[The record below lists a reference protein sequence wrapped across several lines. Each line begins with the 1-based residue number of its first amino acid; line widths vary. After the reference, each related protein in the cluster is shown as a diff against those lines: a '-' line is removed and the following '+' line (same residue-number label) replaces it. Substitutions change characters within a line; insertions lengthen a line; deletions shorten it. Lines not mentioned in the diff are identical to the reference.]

1 MSSTLDIQQLLPIK
15 EELDE
20 WSPDMEQQVQLL
32 SIKKEEE
39 EEADITDFPLAAA
52 AAVKSENEEKV
63 HSLLHH
69 VKNEYKDE
77 EEPQTSSS
85 GVHHVFDIKEEVSHE
100 WSPSAN
106 EQDSDFFQEEEQE
119 RCIGQDGLQEDDT
132 RATAPRTFPMPIF
145 SVASRNAFQR
155 LKLEQR
161 EKIQFCVQ
169 TRISVKK
176 TFKMLQEVYGSK
188 AMSRSRCKD
197 WYLRFKN
204 GRTSVDDET
213 RSGRPSTSTTP
224 KHIRE
229 IDRLVHQ
236 DLRISVREISAIL
249 NVSFG
254 TVQAILT
261 STLNLH
267 QVANKFVPR
276 LLTPELKQNRLQT
289 CKDLCQQTR
298 DDPTFMSRIIT
309 GDESWVYGC
318 KPGKARKVNP
328 TRSKIKVKLIVFF
341 DIHGV
346 VHREFVPDGQAVDAP
361 FYLNVMTRL
370 RKNIEAKRPE
380 LWQKGDW
387 LLHHDDTPA
396 HNALKECHYFCY
408 TDTNLILH
416 PQHSP
421 DLAPCDFFLFP
432 KINAKLRG
440 HFFDTVEE
448 FQHASLIVL
457 DSLGEED
464 FHRAFTA
471 WQQRWV
477 WCAAVQG
484 NYLAANGGQI

>member
-1 MSSTLDIQQLLPIK
+1 MSPYTQHFGFFKICS
-15 EELDE
+15 
-20 WSPDMEQQVQLL
+20 
-32 SIKKEEE
+32 SICVY
-39 EEADITDFPLAAA
+39 LA
-52 AAVKSENEEKV
+52 
-63 HSLLHH
+63 
-69 VKNEYKDE
+69 
-77 EEPQTSSS
+77 
-85 GVHHVFDIKEEVSHE
+85 GVHHLFDIKEEVSHE
-100 WSPSAN
+100 RSPI
-106 EQDSDFFQEEEQE
+106 EDSDFFQE

-145 SVASRNAFQR
+145 SVASRNALQR
-155 LKLEQR
+155 LKFEQR
-161 EKIQFCVQ
+161 EKIKFCVK
-169 TRISVKK
+169 TKISVKK
-176 TFKMLQEVYGSK
+176 TFQMLQEVYGSK

-204 GRTSVDDET
+204 GRTSVDDEI

-229 IDRLVHQ
+229 IDQLVRQ
-236 DLRISVREISAIL
+236 DFRISLREISAIL

-267 QVANKFVPR
+267 QVANKLVPR
-276 LLTPELKQNRLQT
+276 LLTPELKQYRLRA
-289 CKDLCQQTR
+289 CEDLRQQTR

-309 GDESWVYGC
+309 GDASWVYGC
-318 KPGKARKVNP
+318 KPGKARRVNP
-328 TRSKIKVKLIVFF
+328 TRSQFKVKLIVFF

-346 VHREFVPDGQAVDAP
+346 VHREVVPDGQAVDAP
-361 FYLNVMTRL
+361 FYLSVMTRL

-396 HNALKECHYFCY
+396 HDALKECHYFCY

-448 FQHASLIVL
+448 LQHASLIVL

-464 FHRAFTA
+464 FRRAFRA

-484 NYLAANGGQI
+484 NRFAADGGQI